1 MDDTDVPALLATDLD
16 HHFKYVVSIY
26 QHRLYAFAL
35 RQTGSPQ
42 EAEDI
47 VQDALIQA
55 YFALRNYPAQRI
67 QTLILQPWLY
77 RIVINVFY
85 SRRRRLHIQFVP
97 FDSSEDSPLL
107 EIEDLSRKPDEELWW
122 QERRRELE
130 MLVATLPERYRVA
143 VNLHYFEEL
152 SYQEIADLLDQ
163 PTGSVKSMVH
173 RGVALLRQAWKTTY
187 EDRVGYT
194 HGTE

>member
-1 MDDTDVPALLATDLD
+1 MDHTDLPALLAMDLD
-16 HHFKYVVSIY
+16 HHFKYVVSSY
-26 QHRLYAFAL
+26 QPRLYMFAL
-35 RQTGSPQ
+35 RQTGSSQ

-47 VQDALIQA
+47 VQDALVQA

-85 SRRRRLHIQFVP
+85 SRRRRPQIQFVP
-97 FDSSEDSPLL
+97 FDNSEDSPLL

-122 QERRRELE
+122 QERRSELE
-130 MLVATLPERYRVA
+130 ILIATLPEHYRVA

-163 PTGSVKSMVH
+163 PTGSVKSTIH
-173 RGVALLRQAWKTTY
+173 RGIALLRQALKTTY
-187 EDRVGYT
+187 EDWVG
-194 HGTE
+194 